1 MVNCF
6 HLFLGKLLSSFIFEG
21 MFLLFSSSLRA
32 SRKYVQLFKSIYEI
46 EFIFWLLFPVAV
58 TVGPFRL
65 VQFMVANRNGPN
77 KMCAYKKV
85 DTTEGYKVQSSYSG
99 DDKPLSIQIKCINWI
114 SDLSLLL
121 FGSVIAFIFFKLF
134 RVSFLGLLTFL
145 ILYFLIYSFLYFTYS
160 FICFSYVFVSFLSFY
175 FHFVFVCNSRPF
187 RTASCLASQFRCTT
201 SGFCIPSVQKCDGI
215 VDCPDREDEIDCATP
230 PPPGFIIYFCF
241 RMLCAFSCSLFVI
254 RLTCFSRDLIV
265 KSMPN

>member
-1 MVNCF
+1 
-6 HLFLGKLLSSFIFEG
+6 

-134 RVSFLGLLTFL
+134 RVVFWVFWRFWFFIFLYILFYISL
-145 ILYFLIYSFLYFTYS
+145 ILLYVFLMFLSPFFLSIFILCLFATPVRSVQLLAWPVSSAVRLAAFASLPFKSVTESLTARIGKTKLIVLHLLRQVLS
-160 FICFSYVFVSFLSFY
+160 FI
-175 FHFVFVCNSRPF
+175 FVFECYVRF
-187 RTASCLASQFRCTT
+187 L
-201 SGFCIPSVQKCDGI
+201 VL
-215 VDCPDREDEIDCATP
+215 
-230 PPPGFIIYFCF
+230 Y
-241 RMLCAFSCSLFVI
+241 LLFV
-254 RLTCFSRDLIV
+254 
-265 KSMPN
+265 

>member
-1 MVNCF
+1 MSFYVASSYWEGSFRIISFYVYPFLCDILSIADVTSSSKGEWLTVF
-6 HLFLGKLLSSFIFEG
+6 IYFLGSSCHLLYLRECFFCFTLLCELPVNMFNCSSQSMKLN
-21 MFLLFSSSLRA
+21 
-32 SRKYVQLFKSIYEI
+32 
-46 EFIFWLLFPVAV
+46 FPVAV

-134 RVSFLGLLTFL
+134 RV
-145 ILYFLIYSFLYFTYS
+145 
-160 FICFSYVFVSFLSFY
+160 VFW
-175 FHFVFVCNSRPF
+175 VF
-187 RTASCLASQFRCTT
+187 
-201 SGFCIPSVQKCDGI
+201 
-215 VDCPDREDEIDCATP
+215 
-230 PPPGFIIYFCF
+230 
-241 RMLCAFSCSLFVI
+241 
-254 RLTCFSRDLIV
+254 
-265 KSMPN
+265 